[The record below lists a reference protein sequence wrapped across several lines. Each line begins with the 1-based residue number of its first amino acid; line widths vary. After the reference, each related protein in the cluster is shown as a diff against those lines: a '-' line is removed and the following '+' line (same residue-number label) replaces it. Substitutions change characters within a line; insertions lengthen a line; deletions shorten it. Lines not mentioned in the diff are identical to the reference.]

1 MIHCLEQ
8 ELEPSLKYHYK
19 MSDSKIKLLIAD
31 DHQLFLSG
39 LKLILKDELGL
50 ETVDHAINGKE
61 AIEKARREA
70 FDIILMDINMP
81 MIDGIEATR
90 EIKKTNKST
99 KILIVSMLS
108 DFDTV
113 TKVLRAGADGFL
125 IKNADASEFVRAF
138 RTLQGNEIYLSPVLS
153 DLFSK
158 DKNGKINKKEYIQ
171 FAESIVTPREKSI
184 LKMIAEG
191 HTNQAIAET
200 LFLSVKT
207 VDTHRNNMLA
217 KLDLPNTAA
226 LVKFA
231 LDNKLV

>member
-1 MIHCLEQ
+1 
-8 ELEPSLKYHYK
+8 
-19 MSDSKIKLLIAD
+19 MSDSKLKLLIVD
-31 DHQLFLSG
+31 DHQLFISG
-39 LKLILKDELGL
+39 LKLILKDQLDL
-50 ETVDHAINGKE
+50 EITDYALNGKD
-61 AIEKARREA
+61 AIEKARKEK

-90 EIKKTNKST
+90 DIKRLNKHT
-99 KILIVSMLS
+99 KVLIVSMLT

-113 TKVLRAGADGFL
+113 TKVLKAGADGFL
-125 IKNADASEFVRAF
+125 IKNADAAEFVKAF
-138 RTLQGNEIYLSPVLS
+138 HALRNDEIYLSGVLS

-158 DKNGKINKKEYIQ
+158 DKNGKINRKEYIQ
-171 FAESIVTPREKSI
+171 FTENIVTPREKSI

-191 HTNQAIAET
+191 HTNQVIADT

-217 KLDLPNTAA
+217 KLNLPNTAA

-231 LDNKLV
+231 FDNKLV

>member
-1 MIHCLEQ
+1 
-8 ELEPSLKYHYK
+8 
-19 MSDSKIKLLIAD
+19 MSDSKLKLLIVD
-31 DHQLFLSG
+31 DHQLFISG
-39 LKLILKDELGL
+39 LKLILKDQLDL
-50 ETVDHAINGKE
+50 EITDYALNGKD
-61 AIEKARREA
+61 AIEKARKEK

-90 EIKKTNKST
+90 DIKRLNKHT
-99 KILIVSMLS
+99 KVLIVSMLT

-113 TKVLRAGADGFL
+113 TKVLKAGADGFL
-125 IKNADASEFVRAF
+125 IKNADATEFVKAF
-138 RTLQGNEIYLSPVLS
+138 HALQHDEIYLSGVLS

-171 FAESIVTPREKSI
+171 FTENIVTPREKSI

-191 HTNQAIAET
+191 HTNQVIADT

-217 KLDLPNTAA
+217 KLNLPNTAA

-231 LDNKLV
+231 FDNKLV

>member
-1 MIHCLEQ
+1 
-8 ELEPSLKYHYK
+8 
-19 MSDSKIKLLIAD
+19 MSESKLKLLIVD
-31 DHQLFLSG
+31 DHQLFISG
-39 LKLILKDELGL
+39 LKLILKDQLDL
-50 ETVDHAINGKE
+50 EITDYALNGKD
-61 AIEKARREA
+61 AIEKARKEK

-90 EIKKTNKST
+90 DIKRLNKHT
-99 KILIVSMLS
+99 KVLIVSMLT

-113 TKVLRAGADGFL
+113 TKVLKAGADGFL
-125 IKNADASEFVRAF
+125 IKNADASEFVKAF
-138 RTLQGNEIYLSPVLS
+138 HALQNNEIYLSGVLS

-158 DKNGKINKKEYIQ
+158 DKNGKINKKEYIH
-171 FAESIVTPREKSI
+171 FTENIVTPREKSI

-191 HTNQAIAET
+191 HTNQVIADT

-217 KLDLPNTAA
+217 KLNLPNTAA

-231 LDNKLV
+231 FDNKLV

>member
-1 MIHCLEQ
+1 M
-8 ELEPSLKYHYK
+8 PY
-19 MSDSKIKLLIAD
+19 SKLKLLIAD
-31 DHQLFLSG
+31 DHQLFISG
-39 LKLILKDELGL
+39 LKLILKEEVGL
-50 ETVDHAINGKE
+50 EITDFAHNGKE
-61 AIEKARREA
+61 AIEKAKKEN

-90 EIKKTNKST
+90 EIKKISSKT

-113 TKVLRAGADGFL
+113 TKVLKAGADGFL
-125 IKNADASEFVRAF
+125 IKNADASEFVKAF
-138 RTLQGNEIYLSPVLS
+138 HALQNNEIYLSSVLS

-158 DKNGKINKKEYIQ
+158 DKYGKINKKEYIQ
-171 FAESIVTPREKSI
+171 FTENIVTPREKSI

-191 HTNQAIAET
+191 HTNLVIAET

-217 KLDLPNTAA
+217 KLNLPNTAA

-231 LDNKLV
+231 IENKLV

>member
-1 MIHCLEQ
+1 M
-8 ELEPSLKYHYK
+8 PY
-19 MSDSKIKLLIAD
+19 SKLKLLIAD
-31 DHQLFLSG
+31 DHQLFISG
-39 LKLILKDELGL
+39 LKLILKEEVGL
-50 ETVDHAINGKE
+50 EITDFALNGKE
-61 AIEKARREA
+61 AIEKAKKEN

-90 EIKKTNKST
+90 EIKKASSKT

-113 TKVLRAGADGFL
+113 TKVLKAGADGFL
-125 IKNADASEFVRAF
+125 IKNADASEFVKAF
-138 RTLQGNEIYLSPVLS
+138 HALQNNEIYLSAVLS
-153 DLFSK
+153 DLFNK
-158 DKNGKINKKEYIQ
+158 DKYGKINKKEYIQ
-171 FAESIVTPREKSI
+171 FTENIVTPREKSI

-191 HTNQAIAET
+191 HTNLVIAET

-217 KLDLPNTAA
+217 KLGLPNTAA

-231 LDNKLV
+231 VENKLV

>member
-1 MIHCLEQ
+1 
-8 ELEPSLKYHYK
+8 
-19 MSDSKIKLLIAD
+19 MSDSKLKLLIVD
-31 DHQLFLSG
+31 DHQLFISG
-39 LKLILKDELGL
+39 LKLILKDQLDL
-50 ETVDHAINGKE
+50 EITDYALNGKD
-61 AIEKARREA
+61 AIEKARKEK

-90 EIKKTNKST
+90 DIKRINKHT
-99 KILIVSMLS
+99 KVLIVSMLT

-113 TKVLRAGADGFL
+113 TRVLRAGADGFL
-125 IKNADASEFVRAF
+125 IKNADATEFVRAF
-138 RTLQGNEIYLSPVLS
+138 HALQNDEIYLSGVLS

-158 DKNGKINKKEYIQ
+158 DKNGKINKKEYIH
-171 FAESIVTPREKSI
+171 FTENIVTPREKSI

-191 HTNQAIAET
+191 HTNQVIADT

-217 KLDLPNTAA
+217 KLNLPNTAA

-231 LDNKLV
+231 FDNKLV

>member
-1 MIHCLEQ
+1 MA
-8 ELEPSLKYHYK
+8 Y
-19 MSDSKIKLLIAD
+19 SKLKLLIAD
-31 DHQLFLSG
+31 DHQLFISG
-39 LKLILKDELGL
+39 LKLILKEQLGL
-50 ETVDHAINGKE
+50 EITDYALDGNE
-61 AIEKARREA
+61 AIQKARKEF
-70 FDIILMDINMP
+70 FDVILMDINMP

-90 EIKKTNKST
+90 EIKKSNKDT
-99 KILIVSMLS
+99 KVLVVSMLT

-113 TKVLRAGADGFL
+113 SKALRAGADGFL
-125 IKNADASEFVRAF
+125 IKNADASEFVKAF
-138 RTLQGNEIYLSPVLS
+138 RVLRDNEVYLSSVLS
-153 DLFSK
+153 DLFDK

-171 FAESIVTPREKSI
+171 FTENIVTPREKSI

-191 HTNQAIAET
+191 HTNQVIAET

-217 KLDLPNTAA
+217 KLNLPNTAA

>member
-1 MIHCLEQ
+1 
-8 ELEPSLKYHYK
+8 
-19 MSDSKIKLLIAD
+19 MSDSKLKLLIVD
-31 DHQLFLSG
+31 DHQLFISG
-39 LKLILKDELGL
+39 LKLILKDQLDL
-50 ETVDHAINGKE
+50 EITDYALNGKD
-61 AIEKARREA
+61 AIEKARKEK

-90 EIKKTNKST
+90 DIKRLNKHT
-99 KILIVSMLS
+99 KVLIVSMLT

-125 IKNADASEFVRAF
+125 IKNADATEFVKAF
-138 RTLQGNEIYLSPVLS
+138 HALQNNEIYLSGVLS

-171 FAESIVTPREKSI
+171 FTENIVTPREKSI

-191 HTNQAIAET
+191 HTNQVIADT

-217 KLDLPNTAA
+217 KLNLPNTAA

-231 LDNKLV
+231 FDNKLV

>member
-1 MIHCLEQ
+1 
-8 ELEPSLKYHYK
+8 
-19 MSDSKIKLLIAD
+19 MSDSKLKLLIVD
-31 DHQLFLSG
+31 DHQLFISG
-39 LKLILKDELGL
+39 LKLILKEQLNL
-50 ETVDHAINGKE
+50 EITDYALNGKD
-61 AIEKARREA
+61 AIEKARKEK

-90 EIKKTNKST
+90 DIKRINKDT
-99 KILIVSMLS
+99 KVLIVSMLT

-113 TKVLRAGADGFL
+113 TKVLKAGADGFL
-125 IKNADASEFVRAF
+125 IKNADATEFVKAF
-138 RTLQGNEIYLSPVLS
+138 HTLQNNEIYLSGVLS

-171 FAESIVTPREKSI
+171 FTENIVTPREKSI

-191 HTNQAIAET
+191 HTSQFIADA

-217 KLDLPNTAA
+217 KLNLPNTAA

-231 LDNKLV
+231 FDNKLV

>member
-1 MIHCLEQ
+1 
-8 ELEPSLKYHYK
+8 
-19 MSDSKIKLLIAD
+19 MSESKLKLLIVD
-31 DHQLFLSG
+31 DHQLFISG
-39 LKLILKDELGL
+39 LKLILKDQLDL
-50 ETVDHAINGKE
+50 EITDYALNGKD
-61 AIEKARREA
+61 AIEKARKEK

-90 EIKKTNKST
+90 DIKRLNKHT
-99 KILIVSMLS
+99 KVLIVSMLT

-113 TKVLRAGADGFL
+113 TKVLKAGADGFL
-125 IKNADASEFVRAF
+125 IKNADASEFVKAF
-138 RTLQGNEIYLSPVLS
+138 HALQNNEIYLSGVLS

-158 DKNGKINKKEYIQ
+158 DKNGKINKKEYIH
-171 FAESIVTPREKSI
+171 FTENIVTPREKSI

-191 HTNQAIAET
+191 HTNQVIADA

-217 KLDLPNTAA
+217 KLNLPNTAA

-231 LDNKLV
+231 FDNKLV

>member
-1 MIHCLEQ
+1 
-8 ELEPSLKYHYK
+8 
-19 MSDSKIKLLIAD
+19 MSDSKLKLLIVD
-31 DHQLFLSG
+31 DHQLFISG
-39 LKLILKDELGL
+39 LKLILKDQLDL
-50 ETVDHAINGKE
+50 EITDYALNGKE
-61 AIEKARREA
+61 AIAKATKEK

-90 EIKKTNKST
+90 EIKRLNKDT
-99 KILIVSMLS
+99 KVLIVSMLT

-113 TKVLRAGADGFL
+113 TKVLKAGADGFL
-125 IKNADASEFVRAF
+125 IKNADATEFVKAF
-138 RTLQGNEIYLSPVLS
+138 HALQHDEIYLSGVLS

-171 FAESIVTPREKSI
+171 FTENIVTPREKSI

-191 HTNQAIAET
+191 HTNQVIADT

-217 KLDLPNTAA
+217 KLHLPNTAA

-231 LDNKLV
+231 FDNKLV

>member
-1 MIHCLEQ
+1 
-8 ELEPSLKYHYK
+8 
-19 MSDSKIKLLIAD
+19 MSDSKLKLLIVD
-31 DHQLFLSG
+31 DHQLFISG
-39 LKLILKDELGL
+39 LKLILKDQLDL
-50 ETVDHAINGKE
+50 EITDYALNGKD
-61 AIEKARREA
+61 AIEKARKEK

-90 EIKKTNKST
+90 DIKRLNKHT
-99 KILIVSMLS
+99 KVLIVSMLT

-113 TKVLRAGADGFL
+113 TKVLKAGADGFL
-125 IKNADASEFVRAF
+125 IKNADATEFVKAF
-138 RTLQGNEIYLSPVLS
+138 HALQNNEIYLSGVLS

-171 FAESIVTPREKSI
+171 FTENIVTPREKSI

-191 HTNQAIAET
+191 HTNQVIADT

-217 KLDLPNTAA
+217 KLNLPNTAA

-231 LDNKLV
+231 FDNKLV

>member
-1 MIHCLEQ
+1 LIPHQ
-8 ELEPSLKYHYK
+8 EREPELLLKYHYN

-31 DHQLFLSG
+31 DHQLFISG
-39 LKLILKDELGL
+39 LKLILKEELDL
-50 ETVDHAINGKE
+50 EVTDFAVNGKE
-61 AIEKARREA
+61 AIEKAKKNA
-70 FDIILMDINMP
+70 YDIILMDINMP

-90 EIKKTNKST
+90 EIKKTSKDT
-99 KILIVSMLS
+99 KVLIVSMLS

-113 TKVLRAGADGFL
+113 TKVLRAGADGFM
-125 IKNADASEFVRAF
+125 IKNADAMEFVKAF
-138 RTLQGNEIYLSPVLS
+138 KALQNNEIYLSSVLS

-171 FAESIVTPREKSI
+171 FTENIVTPREKSI

-191 HTNQAIAET
+191 HTNQVIADT

-217 KLDLPNTAA
+217 KLNLPNTAA

-231 LDNKLV
+231 FDNKLV

>member
-1 MIHCLEQ
+1 
-8 ELEPSLKYHYK
+8 
-19 MSDSKIKLLIAD
+19 MSDSKLKLLIVD
-31 DHQLFLSG
+31 DHQLFISG
-39 LKLILKDELGL
+39 LKLILKDQLDL
-50 ETVDHAINGKE
+50 EITDYALNGKD
-61 AIEKARREA
+61 AIEKARKEK

-90 EIKKTNKST
+90 EIKRMSKHT
-99 KILIVSMLS
+99 KVLIVSMLT

-113 TKVLRAGADGFL
+113 TKVLKAGADGFL
-125 IKNADASEFVRAF
+125 IKNADATEFVKAF
-138 RTLQGNEIYLSPVLS
+138 YALQNDEIYLSGVLS

-171 FAESIVTPREKSI
+171 FTENIVTPREKSI

-191 HTNQAIAET
+191 HTNQVIADT

-217 KLDLPNTAA
+217 KLNLPNTAA

-231 LDNKLV
+231 FDNKLV